1 VSDSL
6 DDRLRKTS
14 EEVRDLEQQFDKFNR
29 DNALRLTMGTLPPAR
44 IAEGQELQSRL
55 YEARQR
61 QTSLLLESLN
71 ASSNRLE
78 SATRNLQQSSEAQVK
93 IAESQVK
100 VSESQVTISRSQ
112 SQAVE
117 DLLRSSHRL
126 EQFTL
131 FLLIVNAVN
140 VFIIEWTAGLLNGPY
155 GIFSFVGFVAAIL
168 ALTAVAYRWPER
180 VRSIRRGKKMFGL
193 S

>member
-1 VSDSL
+1 MSDSL
-6 DDRLRKTS
+6 DDWLRKTS

-78 SATRNLQQSSEAQVK
+78 SATTNLQQSSEAQVK

-100 VSESQVTISRSQ
+100 VSESQV
-112 SQAVE
+112 QAVE

-126 EQFTL
+126 EPVHTL
-131 FLLIVNAVN
+131 PSN
-140 VFIIEWTAGLLNGPY
+140 T
-155 GIFSFVGFVAAIL
+155 
-168 ALTAVAYRWPER
+168 ER
-180 VRSIRRGKKMFGL
+180 GQCLYHRMDRGVT
-193 S
+193 